1 MADALL
7 SPPHILKALNP
18 MREAALLLL
27 FTRRKL
33 KPWEVKQSA

>member
-1 MADALL
+1 MADAVL
-7 SPPHILKALNP
+7 STLHVLKALKP

-27 FTRRKL
+27 FTMRKL